1 MKELAAG
8 KTRTQAIVYGTQ
20 TCPYCTRAKS
30 ELSLRGMNFDFV
42 DLDELGKTA
51 AEVTARP
58 VTTVPQIYIEG
69 QYVGGYTEMMEYFNR
84 STEEDD
90 ECTACEG

>member
-1 MKELAAG
+1 
-8 KTRTQAIVYGTQ
+8 
-20 TCPYCTRAKS
+20 
-30 ELSLRGMNFDFV
+30 MNFDFI

-69 QYVGGYTEMMEYFNR
+69 QYVGGYQEMMEYFENEVE
-84 STEEDD
+84 SD